1 MIILIGIQDF
11 KTTKDMQKSM
21 NMKEIRRKVKEIS
34 EKELIMEAIR
44 ARKFSGFDSLR
55 QGMNLIDFA
64 LRVNRDHVSS
74 IKRKI
79 ME

>member
-1 MIILIGIQDF
+1 
-11 KTTKDMQKSM
+11 MQTAM
-21 NMKEIRRKVKEIS
+21 DIKEIRRKVKETS

-64 LRVNRDHVSS
+64 LRINKDHKSS
-74 IKRKI
+74 MGGKI
-79 ME
+79 VK

>member
-1 MIILIGIQDF
+1 
-11 KTTKDMQKSM
+11 MQTPRDL
-21 NMKEIRRKVKEIS
+21 KEIRRKIKEIS

-64 LRVNRDHVSS
+64 LRVNKDVL
-74 IKRKI
+74 
-79 ME
+79 